1 MNVRK
6 FANATKMRAATGL
19 GNHLREIA
27 KHFNDLFAGFLT
39 IRSKDQPNQQK
50 PRNRGPVLKGKLIPM
65 LGLAVVFGGIAIF
78 VADSLVKGKA
88 SDGQNAAAP
97 TEPLKAVEFKKI
109 VVAKAALRYGME
121 ITSDQLSEIDWPT
134 DALPDGAFA
143 SIADLTG
150 SGRRIVLSPVEPN
163 EPILAAKLSGA
174 DGRATLANLLA
185 PGKRAVTIRV
195 DDISGVAGFVTPGD
209 RVDVVLTRQTQGVP
223 PQAAE
228 GEAQTA
234 APSEYASEVIL
245 SDIKVLTADQNS
257 DERTLTPGVAK
268 AVTIEVSTEEAQK
281 VALSQQIGTLYL
293 LLRAAGDQTDA
304 NSAALSVSDL
314 DGNGKDMA
322 AVAALPKASILSLP
336 EDRQKF
342 RTITVTRGHASET
355 FSVVEEKRA
364 EEAAQ

>member
-1 MNVRK
+1 
-6 FANATKMRAATGL
+6 MRNLTGL

-27 KHFNDLFAGFLT
+27 KHFNDLFAGFL
-39 IRSKDQPNQQK
+39 RLGAKDQPNQQK

-65 LGLAVVFGGIAIF
+65 LGLAVVFGGISIF
-78 VADSLVKGKA
+78 VADRLVKNKA
-88 SDGQNAAAP
+88 DAGQAAMPA
-97 TEPLKAVEFKKI
+97 EPQKAVEFKKI

-121 ITSDQLSEIDWPT
+121 ITADQLSEIDWPA

-143 SIADLTG
+143 SISDLTG
-150 SGRRIVLSPVEPN
+150 SGRRVVLSPVEPN

-223 PQAAE
+223 AQTAE
-228 GEAQTA
+228 GEAQTG

-245 SDIKVLTADQNS
+245 TDIKVLTADQNS

-293 LLRAAGDQTDA
+293 LLRAAGDQTGGG
-304 NSAALSVSDL
+304 SAAISVSDL
-314 DGNGKDMA
+314 DGRGKDMA

-355 FSVVEEKRA
+355 FSVVQEKRA
-364 EEAAQ
+364 EEASQ

>member
-1 MNVRK
+1 M
-6 FANATKMRAATGL
+6 
-19 GNHLREIA
+19 
-27 KHFNDLFAGFLT
+27 
-39 IRSKDQPNQQK
+39 
-50 PRNRGPVLKGKLIPM
+50 KGKLIPM
-65 LGLAVVFGGIAIF
+65 LGLAVVFGGISIF
-78 VADSLVKGKA
+78 VADGLVKSRA
-88 SDGQNAAAP
+88 DSGQTAVVAAEP
-97 TEPLKAVEFKKI
+97 QKVTEFRKI

-121 ITSDQLSEIDWPT
+121 LTADQLSEIDWPA

-150 SGRRIVLSPVEPN
+150 AGRRVVLSPVEPN
-163 EPILAAKLSGA
+163 EPVLAAKLSGA

-223 PQAAE
+223 AQTAE

-257 DERTLTPGVAK
+257 DERALTPGVAK

-293 LLRAAGDQTDA
+293 LLRAAGDQTGDD
-304 NSAALSVSDL
+304 SAALSVSDL
-314 DGNGKDMA
+314 DGRGKDMA
-322 AVAALPKASILSLP
+322 QVAALPKPSILSLP
-336 EDRQKF
+336 EDKNKF

-364 EEAAQ
+364 DEAAR